1 MMSEQRASEYLVELH
16 RHLREAQVSN
26 DAGQAQDFEQAT
38 VKCGDMVRAATKAGG
53 TVFFIGNGGSAG
65 IASHMAIDFTK
76 NGGMRA
82 LAFND
87 GAYLTCLGN
96 DLGFDQVFAKPLE
109 MHARKG
115 DVLIAISSSG
125 RSANIL
131 NGVHTAKA
139 RGCQVITF
147 SGFTPDNPLRG
158 RGDVNFYL
166 GTGEY
171 GFVEVGHLA
180 LIHTILDL
188 SMGWG
193 TKSAGTHVKA
203 AE

>member
-1 MMSEQRASEYLVELH
+1 MSEQRASGYLGQLH
-16 RHLREAQVSN
+16 RHLSEAQVSN
-26 DAGQAQDFEQAT
+26 DAGQAQNFEEAAA
-38 VKCGDMVRAATKAGG
+38 KCGDMVKSATKAGG
-53 TVFFIGNGGSAG
+53 TIFFIGNGGSAG

-76 NGGMRA
+76 NGGYRA

-131 NGVHTAKA
+131 NGVEAAKA
-139 RGCQVITF
+139 RGCNVITF
-147 SGFTPDNPLRG
+147 SGFTADNPLRS

-166 GTGEY
+166 ASGEY

-193 TKSAGTHVKA
+193 TQSAGIEAKA

>member
-1 MMSEQRASEYLVELH
+1 MGNRTSSYLDELH
-16 RHLREAQVSN
+16 RLLKKAEATGADGRSL
-26 DAGQAQDFEQAT
+26 DTDGAIHKAGEMARNAT
-38 VKCGDMVRAATKAGG
+38 AAGG
-53 TVFFIGNGGSAG
+53 TIFFIGNGGSAG

-96 DLGFDQVFAKPLE
+96 DLGFENVFAKPLQ

-115 DVLIAISSSG
+115 DLVLAISSSG

-131 NGVHTAKA
+131 NGVAA
-139 RGCQVITF
+139 ARERGCSVITL
-147 SGFTPDNPLRG
+147 SGFGADNPLRG
-158 RGDVNFYL
+158 KGDVNFYIAS
-166 GTGEY
+166 GEY

-193 TKSAGTHVKA
+193 KESAGSELVA
-203 AE
+203 AK